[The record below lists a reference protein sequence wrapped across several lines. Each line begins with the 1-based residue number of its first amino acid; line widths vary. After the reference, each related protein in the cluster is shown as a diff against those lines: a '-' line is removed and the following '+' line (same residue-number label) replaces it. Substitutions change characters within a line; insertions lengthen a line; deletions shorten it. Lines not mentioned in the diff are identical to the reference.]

1 MVIVSCFLL
10 LLAAGSKRDK
20 EPESFASDMLR
31 PTWTATQTGDM
42 TSSMTAVVKVNFAA
56 QYPDK
61 AADFVNKN
69 DDLLAAFIRNDCV
82 GVAYP

>member
-1 MVIVSCFLL
+1 MIIVSCFLL

-42 TSSMTAVVKVNFAA
+42 TSSMTAVVETK
-56 QYPDK
+56 
-61 AADFVNKN
+61 
-69 DDLLAAFIRNDCV
+69 
-82 GVAYP
+82 